1 MAESELKREHPDV
14 DPDALPFVAPCK
26 ILSITAPLHWLKLG
40 WQDFRR
46 APDVSLMYG
55 GFLILISYALA
66 YFTWQLGGYILFLS
80 FISGFI
86 FLAPM
91 LAFGLYSISCQLEAG
106 RKPQIGYCLREGKRH
121 IGNEMVYSVILLII
135 FLIWARASSAI
146 HIFFPMEAN
155 PDLSDLAVFLSVGT
169 IVGSLFATLV
179 FSASAFSLPMMLDKK
194 VDTVTAVLTSVN
206 AVLRNKGAM
215 VVWALII
222 VSSLAISFATAF
234 LGLAILM
241 PVIGYAAWH
250 GYQETILADDWPDHI
265 KLSSENPKIRD

>member
-1 MAESELKREHPDV
+1 MAESELKKDHSEV
-14 DPDALPFVAPCK
+14 DPEALPFVAPCK
-26 ILSITAPLHWLKLG
+26 TLSLTAPFHWLKLG
-40 WQDFRR
+40 WQDFKQ

-55 GFLILISYALA
+55 GFLVLISYALA
-66 YFTWQLGGYILFLS
+66 YFTWQMGGYILFLS

-91 LAFGLYSISCQLEAG
+91 LAFGLYSISCQIEAG

-155 PDLSDLAVFLSVGT
+155 PNLNDLAIFLGVGT
-169 IVGSLFATLV
+169 AVGTLFATLV

-194 VDTVTAVLTSVN
+194 VDTITAVLSSVN
-206 AVLRNKGAM
+206 AVLRNKGPLLI
-215 VVWALII
+215 WAIII
-222 VSSLAISFATAF
+222 VTSLAISFATAF
-234 LGLAILM
+234 LGLAVLM
-241 PVIGYAAWH
+241 PIIGYAAWH

-265 KLSSENPKIRD
+265 KLSSKNPKLRE